1 MSDPYR
7 GQYDQQ
13 ARPARRGREDEG
25 QYTTRQ
31 SRYPQ
36 PIREY
41 DSPRSPIHS
50 RDQEAMYSGGAKA
63 LQDPTSGEDEENDT
77 DDELAAQI
85 AELMRMRKEKSKA
98 KASQRSMDQQASQV
112 NDMDRRSRY
121 EESHRGYEDSPMG
134 RQAQGRRGDEL
145 HMSPREEGFGDRH
158 HHRDQDIYVPPAAR
172 APESVRSERSNQA
185 IGMGRPSRTANDNRL
200 DPINSQDFVP
210 RGREAAAPV
219 RDDSYKYYQGQ
230 RISSNVFSPGYGFRP
245 SAPRNDTLPDPE
257 ELVGPY
263 GAVHRIYPAPCPV
276 APPINANDGWV
287 NEVPTADTRP
297 FSSAASA
304 SDHPPPS
311 VSYRQQQ
318 DRPMSPPPSDHASVP
333 AAQEEE
339 EHQWGPKERDHPPHL
354 RERGLPRDAQAAAAP
369 AKGSMVPW
377 TDGGVQYSKEHFV
390 ETASEEP
397 LPPPSQGSMVPFE
410 GGVVYKQ
417 ENLNQ
422 EGASMTMD
430 ELLACFANSRRQ
442 PSYAPPRDAYGGGLR
457 GGGGGYMPPR
467 QPDSGWNRSAPAGER
482 QGWGP
487 RGDQGKDDGFGETRN
502 EDEWGTSAAGK
513 DTDTGSWGG
522 GGGDNGY
529 EGYGGG
535 GGGGGRNCYNC
546 GEDGHMSR
554 ECPEPRKAADGGG
567 GGGGNC
573 FNCNKPGH
581 LSRECPEP
589 RNPVFRGTCRGCG
602 KEGHRQSECPDG
614 GSGGGCGDSYNAGG
628 GAGWGDR
635 NGNGNNGSWED
646 NKTNGNHNG
655 NDDQWGNDSGFDD
668 PPPARPAANI
678 HPSRAALVN
687 TSTHGGTNN
696 ATAQGRDADR
706 PPRDGRARDSGYGG
720 RGGGGYNRAATPAEA
735 SRDPTPVPSNH
746 VDDDHGGW

>member
-13 ARPARRGREDEG
+13 ARPTPRRGREDEG
-25 QYTTRQ
+25 QYTPRQ
-31 SRYPQ
+31 SGYPKSL
-36 PIREY
+36 REY
-41 DSPRSPIHS
+41 DSSRSPIHS
-50 RDQEAMYSGGAKA
+50 RDQEAMSPRGNKA
-63 LQDPTSGEDEENDT
+63 YQDSTLGEDEENAS
-77 DDELAAQI
+77 DDELAARI
-85 AELMRMRKEKSKA
+85 AELMKMRKEKAKA
-98 KASQRSMDQQASQV
+98 KASQKFMNQASQ
-112 NDMDRRSRY
+112 DPRSGY
-121 EESHRGYEDSPMG
+121 EGSHREYEDRSPD
-134 RQAQGRRGDEL
+134 RQAQGRRGDEH
-145 HMSPREEGFGDRH
+145 HMNSRREQFDDRHDRH
-158 HHRDQDIYVPPAAR
+158 HHHDQDIYVPPAAR

-200 DPINSQDFVP
+200 DPVNSQNFVP
-210 RGREAAAPV
+210 REREAAAPV

-287 NEVPTADTRP
+287 DQVPAADTRS
-297 FSSAASA
+297 FSSVVTA
-304 SDHPPPS
+304 SDHPAPS

-354 RERGLPRDAQAAAAP
+354 RERERIGSPRDAQAGAAP
-369 AKGSMVPW
+369 TKGSMVPW

-442 PSYAPPRDAYGGGLR
+442 PSYAPPRDAYGGGPR

-482 QGWGP
+482 QGWGS

-513 DTDTGSWGG
+513 DTNTESWGG

-529 EGYGGG
+529 ESYGGG

-554 ECPEPRKAADGGG
+554 ECPEPRKVGGGG

-573 FNCNKPGH
+573 FNCDKPGH

-589 RNPVFRGTCRGCG
+589 RKLGFRGTCRGCG
-602 KEGHRQSECPDG
+602 KEGHRQSECTEG
-614 GSGGGCGDSYNAGG
+614 GIGDIYGNSNGNGHNSGGG
-628 GAGWGDR
+628 GWGQHDDA
-635 NGNGNNGSWED
+635 NENQ
-646 NKTNGNHNG
+646 NG
-655 NDDQWGNDSGFDD
+655 NDDRWGNDSGFDD

-678 HPSRAALVN
+678 HPSRAAQVN
-687 TSTHGGTNN
+687 TSSYGDTNN
-696 ATAQGRDADR
+696 ASGQGRDYNRSVRA
-706 PPRDGRARDSGYGG
+706 GRARDNGYGG
-720 RGGGGYNRAATPAEA
+720 RGGRAATPAEA
-735 SRDPTPVPSNH
+735 SRDPTPIPSND

>member
-13 ARPARRGREDEG
+13 DRPARRGREDEG
-25 QYTTRQ
+25 QYTTRH

-50 RDQEAMYSGGAKA
+50 RDQGPMSPRRAKA
-63 LQDPTSGEDEENDT
+63 FQDPTFSEDEENDT

-85 AELMRMRKEKSKA
+85 AELMKMRKEKAKA
-98 KASQRSMDQQASQV
+98 KACQRSIDQQASQV
-112 NDMDRRSRY
+112 NDMDRRSRN
-121 EESHRGYEDSPMG
+121 EGSHRGYEDSPMG
-134 RQAQGRRGDEL
+134 RQAQGRRGDEF
-145 HMSPREEGFGDRH
+145 HMSPREEGSGDRH
-158 HHRDQDIYVPPAAR
+158 HHRDQDINVPPAAR
-172 APESVRSERSNQA
+172 APEFVRSERSNQA
-185 IGMGRPSRTANDNRL
+185 IGMGRPYGTANDNPL
-200 DPINSQDFVP
+200 DPVNSQDFVP

-276 APPINANDGWV
+276 APPINANDGWAD
-287 NEVPTADTRP
+287 EMTAADTRSLP
-297 FSSAASA
+297 SVATA
-304 SDHPPPS
+304 SDHPAPS

-339 EHQWGPKERDHPPHL
+339 EHQWEPKERDRPPHL
-354 RERGLPRDAQAAAAP
+354 SERERIELPRDAQAAAAP
-369 AKGSMVPW
+369 TKGSMVPW

-410 GGVVYKQ
+410 CGVVYKQ

-430 ELLACFANSRRQ
+430 ELLACFANHRRQ
-442 PSYAPPRDAYGGGLR
+442 PSYAPPKDAYGGGPR
-457 GGGGGYMPPR
+457 GGGGGFMPPR
-467 QPDSGWNRSAPAGER
+467 QPDSGWNRSAPGGER
-482 QGWGP
+482 QGWGS
-487 RGDQGKDDGFGETRN
+487 RGDQGKDDGFGETQG
-502 EDEWGTSAAGK
+502 EDEWGTSTAGK
-513 DTDTGSWGG
+513 ETNTGSWGG
-522 GGGDNGY
+522 GGGDT
-529 EGYGGG
+529 GYGAYEESRGGYGG

-546 GEDGHMSR
+546 GKDGHMSR
-554 ECPEPRKAADGGG
+554 ECPGPRKAGGG

-573 FNCNKPGH
+573 FNCDKPGH

-589 RNPVFRGTCRGCG
+589 RIPVFRGTCRGCG

-614 GSGGGCGDSYNAGG
+614 GYGGGYGDSYNPGG
-628 GAGWGDR
+628 GAGWGD
-635 NGNGNNGSWED
+635 G
-646 NKTNGNHNG
+646 
-655 NDDQWGNDSGFDD
+655 SGFDY

-687 TSTHGGTNN
+687 TSTHGNNNN
-696 ATAQGRDADR
+696 ATAQGRSADR
-706 PPRDGRARDSGYGG
+706 APRDGRARDNGYGG
-720 RGGGGYNRAATPAEA
+720 RDNRAATPAEA
-735 SRDPTPVPSNH
+735 SGDPTPNPSND